1 MDLNLKL
8 DEAIRACCLSETL
21 TRQRLHYFVK
31 KERARLE
38 NTTPHTQRECQN
50 GMGAMVAES
59 IVGGAKRTCSC
70 R

>member
-31 KERARLE
+31 KSVLVTNALSVICLGHTIYLEREQSSL
-38 NTTPHTQRECQN
+38 
-50 GMGAMVAES
+50 
-59 IVGGAKRTCSC
+59 
-70 R
+70 